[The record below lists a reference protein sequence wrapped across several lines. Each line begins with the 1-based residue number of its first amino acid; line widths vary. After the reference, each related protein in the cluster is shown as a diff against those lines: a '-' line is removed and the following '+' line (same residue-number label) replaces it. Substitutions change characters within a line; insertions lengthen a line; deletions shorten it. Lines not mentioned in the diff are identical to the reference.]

1 MEVASRVKLCVFQ
14 KYKPSDPII
23 SMVINKM
30 ARRRKTGYAQ
40 SEWRRKFAEAVR
52 VCKEEAR
59 RKGVR
64 FQDCVRSYLKH

>member
-1 MEVASRVKLCVFQ
+1 
-14 KYKPSDPII
+14 
-23 SMVINKM
+23 MVINKM
-30 ARRRKTGYAQ
+30 ARKRKTGYAQ

>member
-1 MEVASRVKLCVFQ
+1 MSRTPSRVFQ
-14 KYKPSDPII
+14 KYKPSDPIL

-30 ARRRKTGYAQ
+30 ARKRKTGYAQ

-52 VCKEEAR
+52 LCKEEAR

-64 FQDCVRSYLKH
+64 FQDCVRSHLKH